1 MNIRKLHLLGNINE
15 WDVRMWN
22 SYCLFQSDYKQLLS
36 VQEQCS
42 VCLVHLFL
50 FIPYMQCSPWDEGSG
65 Q

>member
-1 MNIRKLHLLGNINE
+1 MNIGKLHLLGNINE

-22 SYCLFQSDYKQLLS
+22 SYCLFQSDYKQLLR

-50 FIPYMQCSPWDEGSG
+50 FIP
-65 Q
+65 